1 MRHCIN
7 TARGSLAGAL
17 LAFATLAIAADPPAK
32 PADGVNVGGGE
43 RGIEAF
49 IVEGGPLAPTTPA
62 PANHR
67 PFARGMVCVECHKVE
82 FPVDATATATR
93 QIAASGRQLDQA
105 EIWSM
110 IVKFLPGR
118 ERFALTTVDGDQP
131 LATTVDMVL
140 DPEERVLY
148 VVSEVGTE
156 KLNQIRRNPKV
167 SAVRFQGW
175 TVAERGKQE
184 WRSTQLKGRA
194 EVIPSSD
201 PRFLPLLKKYQLVR
215 LTPERAV
222 RRFDIIRISPEQVW
236 YFDTELSGAPQASVY
251 QLWKRGA
258 TGVLPAAA
266 VAN

>member
-1 MRHCIN
+1 
-7 TARGSLAGAL
+7 
-17 LAFATLAIAADPPAK
+17 
-32 PADGVNVGGGE
+32 
-43 RGIEAF
+43 
-49 IVEGGPLAPTTPA
+49 
-62 PANHR
+62 
-67 PFARGMVCVECHKVE
+67 
-82 FPVDATATATR
+82 
-93 QIAASGRQLDQA
+93 
-105 EIWSM
+105 
-110 IVKFLPGR
+110 
-118 ERFALTTVDGDQP
+118 
-131 LATTVDMVL
+131 
-140 DPEERVLY
+140 
-148 VVSEVGTE
+148 
-156 KLNQIRRNPKV
+156 
-167 SAVRFQGW
+167 
-175 TVAERGKQE
+175 VAERGKQE